1 MTSQPAAGGRAGPP
15 PGEGAAAGAGMAAG
29 AGTAAAAGRGAEGTA
44 ADADRGAGGG
54 TGADADRGADE
65 GTAADADG
73 GAGGGRGADA
83 GRAADALAAACA
95 DLRPAGPADAVAGV
109 LPSWVAAPASV
120 AEAAATMRVAAGLD
134 LAVVP
139 RGSGSRLSWGLPP
152 RSCDLVIETG
162 RLDRVLE
169 HAAGDWIASVQAG
182 VSLDQLADVLGEAGQ
197 QLSLDVP
204 APAGAG
210 GGTVGG
216 VLATG
221 MAGPRRMRYGTP
233 RDLLT
238 GITVIRADGRVARA
252 GGKVVKNVA
261 GYDLGKL
268 YAGSF
273 GTLGLIAEA
282 TFRLHPVP
290 AASGYVTLE
299 CGTAAEAAAAV
310 AAAVESPLAAA
321 AVEIDRLAPG
331 APVRVAVL
339 VEGSPAGVPQRVTG
353 MRELLGDDAVVA
365 DDVPGWWGHGAAAAS
380 DSTLI
385 RIAFWSSA
393 LRAVLDVLDS
403 AALAAALE
411 PSVGGSPGAG
421 VLYAAVDSLA
431 EPAAVAAFVAAL
443 RAEIGR
449 VRAAGFP
456 PARGS
461 VVVLNAPPLVRGAV
475 DMWGPVPGAALMR
488 AVKDQ
493 FDPGHRMAPGRFAG
507 GI

>member
-1 MTSQPAAGGRAGPP
+1 VTSQPAAGGWAGPP
-15 PGEGAAAGAGMAAG
+15 PGEGGAADAGMGAGAWTAADAG
-29 AGTAAAAGRGAEGTA
+29 KAADAGTAA
-44 ADADRGAGGG
+44 
-54 TGADADRGADE
+54 
-65 GTAADADG
+65 
-73 GAGGGRGADA
+73 A

-120 AEAAATMRVAAGLD
+120 AEAAATMRAAAGLD

-182 VSLDQLADVLGEAGQ
+182 VGLDRLAGVLGEAGQ

-210 GGTVGG
+210 AGTVGG

-238 GITVIRADGRVARA
+238 GITVIRADGQVARA

-321 AVEIDRLAPG
+321 AVEIDRPAPG

-339 VEGSPAGVPQRVTG
+339 VEGSPAGVPERVTG
-353 MRELLGDDAVVA
+353 MRELLGDAAAVA
-365 DDVPGWWGHGAAAAS
+365 SDVPGWWGHGAAAAS

-393 LRAVLDVLDS
+393 LGAVLDVLDS
-403 AALAAALE
+403 AARAAALE

-449 VRAAGFP
+449 VPAAGFP

-475 DMWGPVPGAALMR
+475 DVWGPVPGAALMR

-493 FDPGHRMAPGRFAG
+493 FDPGHRMAPGRFVG

>member
-1 MTSQPAAGGRAGPP
+1 VTSQPATGGQTGPP
-15 PGEGAAAGAGMAAG
+15 PGESTTPGAGTAAEPGTGAGTAAG
-29 AGTAAAAGRGAEGTA
+29 AGTGADTGAE
-44 ADADRGAGGG
+44 R
-54 TGADADRGADE
+54 E
-65 GTAADADG
+65 P
-73 GAGGGRGADA
+73 
-83 GRAADALAAACA
+83 GRAADSGQAADTLAAACA
-95 DLRPAGPADAVAGV
+95 DLRAAGPADAVAGV
-109 LPSWVAAPASV
+109 QPSWVASPVTV
-120 AEAAATMRVAAGLD
+120 AEAAAAMRAAAGLE

-169 HAAGDWIASVQAG
+169 HASGDWITRVQAG
-182 VSLDQLADVLGEAGQ
+182 VGMDQLAGVLSEAGQ

-204 APAGAG
+204 GPAGAG
-210 GGTVGG
+210 AGTVGG

-221 MAGPRRMRYGTP
+221 MAGPRRLRYGTP
-233 RDLLT
+233 RDLLI

-268 YAGSF
+268 FAGSF

-282 TFRLHPVP
+282 TFRLHPIP
-290 AASGYVTLE
+290 AASAYVTLE
-299 CGTAAEAAAAV
+299 CGTAAEAARAV
-310 AAAVESPLAAA
+310 AAAVESQLQAS
-321 AVEIDRLAPG
+321 AVEIDRPAPG

-339 VEGSPAGVPQRVTG
+339 LEGNPAGVPQRVAG
-353 MRELLGDDAVVA
+353 MRQLLGDRATA
-365 DDVPGWWGHGAAAAS
+365 AEEAPGWWGHGAAAAS

-385 RIAFWSSA
+385 RIAFWSGA
-393 LRAVLDVLDS
+393 LQAVLDALDT
-403 AALAAALE
+403 AAAAAGLQ
-411 PSVGGSPGAG
+411 PAVGGSPGAG
-421 VLYAAVDSLA
+421 VLYAAADSLA
-431 EPAAVAAFVAAL
+431 EPAAVAAFVSSL
-443 RAEIGR
+443 RDAVGR
-449 VRAAGFP
+449 VPAAGFP

-475 DMWGPVPGAALMR
+475 DVWGPVPGAALMR
-488 AVKDQ
+488 SVKDQ